1 MVTLYGEAPMS
12 IAPGN
17 GRAEGDFSRLRASD
31 TDRDRAVDVL
41 KSAFAEGRLTKDEYD
56 DRMTRIFTA
65 RTYGELGVLTS
76 DLPVGPLGTVL
87 PRPPPMYL
95 PPRSTNGLAIA
106 SLVLALAQ
114 PFALG
119 LTTIPAV
126 ICGHMARRQIRR
138 TGEAG
143 MGMATVGVT
152 FGWIGIAFL
161 TIIAVVAIVA
171 AATAAPHAV
180 QQSVVPRP

>member
-1 MVTLYGEAPMS
+1 MS

-17 GRAEGDFSRLRASD
+17 GRADGDFSRLRASD

-41 KSAFAEGRLTKDEYD
+41 KSAFAEGRVTKDEYD

-87 PRPPPMYL
+87 PRPPMYL

-114 PFALG
+114 PFAFG

-143 MGMATVGVT
+143 LGMATVGVT
-152 FGWIGIAFL
+152 FGWIGIALL
-161 TIIAVVAIVA
+161 TILLTAIIVA
-171 AATAAPHAV
+171 VATAAPHAV
-180 QQSVVPRP
+180 TPRP